1 MVFRPGRLDVAP
13 LATVLAGLGVAI
25 ELERRFPGLHPL
37 LKWPNDLI
45 ARERKLGGILV
56 EQSRD
61 GRGTSQLVVGVG
73 INLDIDLLPD
83 AVSSRAVGVS
93 QCVNADLAAIADA
106 AVHGLG
112 RWMTDIPET
121 LDEATLVELD
131 RLDWLKGR
139 RLAWTSSGAEP
150 VRGTGAGIAPD
161 GALLIRPDRGALRR
175 VITGS
180 IEPEGGRE

>member
-1 MVFRPGRLDVAP
+1 VD
-13 LATVLAGLGVAI
+13 
-25 ELERRFPGLHPL
+25 
-37 LKWPNDLI
+37 
-45 ARERKLGGILV
+45 
-56 EQSRD
+56 
-61 GRGTSQLVVGVG
+61 
-73 INLDIDLLPD
+73 
-83 AVSSRAVGVS
+83 
-93 QCVNADLAAIADA
+93 ADLAAVGDA

-121 LDEATLVELD
+121 LDEATLGEMD

-139 RLAWTSSGAEP
+139 RLAWTSSGGEP

-180 IEPEGGRE
+180 IEPEGGGG